1 MGCIYGF
8 AVERVLVW
16 FYSLF
21 DEMESVVKSAMF
33 FFVAPVLDM
42 LMNIAISSIYWP
54 IFMISY
60 SIDAR

>member
-1 MGCIYGF
+1 M
-8 AVERVLVW
+8 LVW